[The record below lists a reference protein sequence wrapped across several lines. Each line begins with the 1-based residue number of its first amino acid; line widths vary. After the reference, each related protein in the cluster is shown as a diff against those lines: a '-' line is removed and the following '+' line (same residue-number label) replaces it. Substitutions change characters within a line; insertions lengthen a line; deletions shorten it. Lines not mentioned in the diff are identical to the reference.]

1 MKYKWGAILGV
12 WGSAA
17 EGDVTHLNHCNK
29 MRSQDVDSESSL
41 FGRHSAGG
49 CSVCLSQDDQ
59 RSSAWWISSSWAGTV
74 RCPQNGLRASPAPPL
89 RITPVISSRQTFHC
103 SDVCHYESD
112 YVVVDA
118 EDPRRYLRSVN
129 QWNVTVP
136 HNEARSR
143 PYGCIWLCHITSRL
157 AFVCFICVF
166 VWPGSLGGWRLR

>member
-17 EGDVTHLNHCNK
+17 EGDVIHLNHCNK

-74 RCPQNGLRASPAPPL
+74 RCPQNGLQLRLWGLHRWSAAVNRSTAQTCVTTNQIMWWWTPRTPAVTSAVWTNETWQFL
-89 RITPVISSRQTFHC
+89 IMKHGHGRTDAFGYAISHL
-103 SDVCHYESD
+103 D
-112 YVVVDA
+112 
-118 EDPRRYLRSVN
+118 
-129 QWNVTVP
+129 
-136 HNEARSR
+136 
-143 PYGCIWLCHITSRL
+143 WLLFVLFAFLCGL
-157 AFVCFICVF
+157 AA
-166 VWPGSLGGWRLR
+166 